1 MARASLDAVR
11 ELRKMG
17 IKAGLF
23 QPLTLWPFPE
33 KALEKAAQGKKKI
46 LVVEMNWGQMIYE
59 VERVLKDRNIEGLLR
74 MNGYAITPVEI
85 INRVKELTHA

>member
-1 MARASLDAVR
+1 
-11 ELRKMG
+11 
-17 IKAGLF
+17 
-23 QPLTLWPFPE
+23 
-33 KALEKAAQGKKKI
+33 
-46 LVVEMNWGQMIYE
+46 MNWGQMIYE

>member
-1 MARASLDAVR
+1 
-11 ELRKMG
+11 MG

-23 QPLTLWPFPE
+23 QFDPLALSE